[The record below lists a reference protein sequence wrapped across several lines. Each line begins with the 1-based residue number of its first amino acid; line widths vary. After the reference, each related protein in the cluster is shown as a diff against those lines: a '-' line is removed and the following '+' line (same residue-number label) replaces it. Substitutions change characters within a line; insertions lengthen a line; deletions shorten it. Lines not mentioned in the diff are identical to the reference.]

1 MICRRR
7 WRGCSFEWRWYLVWV
22 GLISKEFV
30 LISLLSFVWSLL
42 LIMSYFL
49 GNRDRAMCRH
59 ACTVSILLLIT
70 IFFALG
76 RCWRWKLTYLSLGA
90 GGYRPFLYYPTYV
103 WSPFEKTER
112 IVSAHFWTRG
122 NCILRK
128 GDKVRVLRYLTTSW
142 LPKPF
147 FWGGGKSPVL
157 AIFLNPWEEVAVA
170 SAPVELEG
178 VSFWW
183 KMTRCAAMYKKF
195 DTNDSYE
202 WDSYW
207 AIPFDFI

>member
-1 MICRRR
+1 MFCRRR

-22 GLISKEFV
+22 GLISKGFV
-30 LISLLSFVWSLL
+30 LISLLSFVRSLL

-49 GNRDRAMCRH
+49 GNRDRAVCRH

-70 IFFALG
+70 IFF
-76 RCWRWKLTYLSLGA
+76 CTWKMMAMKTKVPFSGA

-122 NCILRK
+122 NCILRE
-128 GDKVRVLRYLTTSW
+128 GDKVRVLRYLTTTWSW

-147 FWGGGKSPVL
+147 F
-157 AIFLNPWEEVAVA
+157 
-170 SAPVELEG
+170 LENHP
-178 VSFWW
+178 SLLYF
-183 KMTRCAAMYKKF
+183 
-195 DTNDSYE
+195 
-202 WDSYW
+202 
-207 AIPFDFI
+207 